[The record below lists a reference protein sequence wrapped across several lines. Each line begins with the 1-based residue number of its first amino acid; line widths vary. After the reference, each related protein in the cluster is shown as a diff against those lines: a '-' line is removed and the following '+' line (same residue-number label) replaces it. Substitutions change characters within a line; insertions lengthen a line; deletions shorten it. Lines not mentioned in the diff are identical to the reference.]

1 MTTATKKT
9 FGSVGCVHSAD
20 NHEDV
25 KLCSIEAKAAIAEV
39 GFGVKEIC
47 LASDSLPF
55 TDTLAYLNLTTL
67 EGEKMCVEISVKGF
81 CPVGSS
87 YDEVRKQSVDDSY
100 SDIHSVEYGDYYET
114 IYALLSVRS
123 PLFRH
128 SFSEKLSNRLQEL
141 NEKQTETTTCEDS
154 KQYIKL

>member
-1 MTTATKKT
+1 MTTATKKA
-9 FGSVGCVHSAD
+9 FGSVGCLHTAD
-20 NHEDV
+20 SHEDV

-87 YDEVRKQSVDDSY
+87 RSFGTFIKHFWVPSTL
-100 SDIHSVEYGDYYET
+100 HSIVWMFLQY
-114 IYALLSVRS
+114 
-123 PLFRH
+123 
-128 SFSEKLSNRLQEL
+128 KLH
-141 NEKQTETTTCEDS
+141 
-154 KQYIKL
+154 

>member
-1 MTTATKKT
+1 M
-9 FGSVGCVHSAD
+9 SAAAERTDPAGYFHNDD

-47 LASDSLPF
+47 LASSSLPF

-67 EGEKMCVEISVKGF
+67 EGESMCVEISVKGF

-87 YDEVRKQSVDDSY
+87 YDEVSEQSIENSSSDGQLVDCR
-100 SDIHSVEYGDYYET
+100 DYYET
-114 IYALLSVRS
+114 IYALLSERS
-123 PLFRH
+123 QLFREC
-128 SFSEKLSNRLQEL
+128 FSQRLSDRLEEL
-141 NEKQTETTTCEDS
+141 RKRQSKTTTDENCS
-154 KQYIKL
+154 

>member
-1 MTTATKKT
+1 MSRINFIKIY
-9 FGSVGCVHSAD
+9 
-20 NHEDV
+20 EYDV
-25 KLCSIEAKAAIAEV
+25 Y
-39 GFGVKEIC
+39 FH
-47 LASDSLPF
+47 
-55 TDTLAYLNLTTL
+55 LNFLH
-67 EGEKMCVEISVKGF
+67 KI
-81 CPVGSS
+81 SS

-100 SDIHSVEYGDYYET
+100 SDIHSVDYGDYYET